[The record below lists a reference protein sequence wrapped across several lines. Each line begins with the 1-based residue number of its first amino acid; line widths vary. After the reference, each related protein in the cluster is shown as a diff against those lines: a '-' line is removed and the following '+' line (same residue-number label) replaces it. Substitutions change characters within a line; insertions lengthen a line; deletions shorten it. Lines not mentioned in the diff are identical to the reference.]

1 MRESFKVSAPGK
13 LLLLGEHAVLY
24 GRPCLVCAVNQRMS
38 VHLAPRNDSKIL
50 VHSEIGFYQGKLPD
64 FEIDPRFRFVLTAI
78 KEYYNGPFGFDLKI
92 TSDFSHNVGL
102 GSSAA
107 VTAATLGAVG
117 ILQNNQVD
125 ENILFDQGLSVIRQV
140 QGKGSGADLAAS
152 VFGGILSY
160 RTEPREIKKIAGTFP
175 ISVVYSGEKTPTTK
189 VIQIVEE
196 NRNKNRDWFDRIYDL
211 MEMSV
216 EKASEAI
223 TNFDWKRV
231 GEIFNINQGLMDAIG
246 VNTPVLADIN
256 YRLRQD
262 KSILG
267 SKISGSGLGDCVV
280 GLGTVRGNLFSVGEN
295 CKIVVLDGIGGAD
308 CGLRDL
314 CKHRI

>member
-13 LLLLGEHAVLY
+13 LMLLGEHAVLY
-24 GRPCLVCAVNQRMS
+24 GRLCLVCAVNQRMS
-38 VHLAPRNDSKIL
+38 IELVPRKDHTIL
-50 VHSEIGFYQGKLPD
+50 VHSEIGRYEGKLPNL
-64 FEIDPRFRFVLTAI
+64 EIDPRFRFVLTAI
-78 KEYYNGPFGFDLKI
+78 KINYPGPFGFDLKI
-92 TSDFSHNVGL
+92 TSDFSPNVGL

-107 VTAATLGAVG
+107 VTAATLGAVTV
-117 ILQNNQVD
+117 LQNNHVD
-125 ENILFDQGLSVIRQV
+125 ENVLFDQALSVIRQV
-140 QGKGSGADLAAS
+140 QGTGSGADLAAS

-160 RTEPREIKKIAGTFP
+160 RTEPREINKLPGTWP
-175 ISVVYSGEKTPTTK
+175 ISVIYSGEKTPTTK

-196 NRNKNRDWFDRIYDL
+196 KRNQNRDLFDGIYDL
-211 MEMSV
+211 MELSV

-223 TNFDWKRV
+223 TNFDWKRA

-280 GLGTVRGNLFSVGEN
+280 GLGTFTNKEMPYQTIPMEITEQGI
-295 CKIVVLDGIGGAD
+295 IVE
-308 CGLRDL
+308 
-314 CKHRI
+314 